1 MLKPNQIYC
10 GDSSKILHRIGAD
23 KVDLTIISPP
33 YDNLRDYNN
42 FADLDLNLIVYK
54 LYSITKEGGIVVW
67 IIGDSTQKGT
77 ESGTSFQHAQLFQY
91 AGFNLHDTMIY
102 AKNNPRPTSGKR
114 YQQNFEYMFVFSKG
128 KPKTF
133 NPIMEEC
140 KYKGMANMRN
150 RGTNNNTKYRKV
162 PRTTHKKIGNI
173 WYYSIGGGIST
184 KDKIAYKHPA
194 IFPEQLV
201 HDHIIS
207 WSNPGDLILDPM
219 CGSGT
224 VCKMA
229 KAANRNFIGMDISEE
244 YCTIARERVKL
255 N

>member
-1 MLKPNQIYC
+1 MLEPNGIYC
-10 GDSSKILHRIGAD
+10 GNCVHLLESLPTNHI
-23 KVDLTIISPP
+23 DLTITSPP
-33 YDNLRDYNN
+33 YDNLREYNS
-42 FADLDLNLIVYK
+42 FTQFDLISIIYR
-54 LYSITKEGGIVVW
+54 LYTRTKEGGIVVW
-67 IIGDSTQKGT
+67 IVGDSTKNGT
-77 ESGTSFQHAQLFQY
+77 ESGTSFKHTLLFKKH
-91 AGFNLHDTMIY
+91 GFLLHDTMIY